1 MEKLAQLHL
10 PDYTYNWLV
19 DFFAG
24 HSHCTVY
31 HGQASKSITASIIQ
45 GSGIGPAA
53 YVVNASDPKAVTP
66 GNQLQCKFA
75 DDTYLVIPASNV
87 DSRATERD
95 NIETWAGTNNLTLN
109 RNKSKEIV
117 FSDPRRRRQIES
129 LPSATDIARV
139 TSVKI
144 LGVTMTNGL
153 SASDHVRD
161 VIRSCARP
169 ACVTRRCR
177 PSSGQSPSPSCSM
190 HPVPGLGSPK
200 RLTGSESTVSYVAA
214 SAVVTARQTLLHLP
228 NNAPLYEQL
237 FDIICHNQNHVLYSL
252 LLPLSRLTG

>member
-1 MEKLAQLHL
+1 VRAEYPSAVLVDMQPILLSARITPRTVDNSVHLLHL
-10 PDYTYNWLV
+10 QWL
-19 DFFAG
+19 DRWR
-24 HSHCTVY
+24 CTSSR
-31 HGQASKSITASIIQ
+31 HIIQ
-45 GSGIGPAA
+45 RGRI
-53 YVVNASDPKAVTP
+53 V
-66 GNQLQCKFA
+66 
-75 DDTYLVIPASNV
+75 
-87 DSRATERD
+87 
-95 NIETWAGTNNLTLN
+95 TNNLTMN
-109 RNKSKEIV
+109 RNKPKEIV

-129 LPSATDIARV
+129 PPPATDIARV

-200 RLTGSESTVSYVAA
+200 RLTGSKSSRRFTTS
-214 SAVVTARQTLLHLP
+214 QHP
-228 NNAPLYEQL
+228 QW
-237 FDIICHNQNHVLYSL
+237 L
-252 LLPLSRLTG
+252 LLARHSYICRTMCHCR